1 MLTKIATT
9 ALRFLLIASLAV
21 FFSGPVRADESSL
34 ADIENGFADLI
45 YRLSRSVVTVES
57 TRPVSSGLAG
67 LPHGETVQS
76 LISSGVIYDTL
87 GHIIVEASSV
97 TGVEGLHVRFENH
110 LLAARLIGIDYQS
123 GLALIDVGRRIGI
136 PAELVDQ
143 YGCVGRMVIVI
154 GNSFGLQA
162 SPSIGFCAGSRP
174 DGNIQFSGALTS
186 GLVGG
191 GLFDLSGRLTGIVAS
206 NTGENDARTIGLAV
220 PAHRLPS
227 IVEFLVDN
235 GSRQAGWVGITTTD
249 IEISPGIDI
258 NPPILFASRTS
269 NRMNVIDR
277 ALHVDRVVS
286 SSPAETAGL
295 RPGDLIYAID
305 GRRLYSATDLMSMVL
320 KSGPGTKFSVSLV
333 RQNDLLNLP
342 LTIGRRQLA
351 SPVQPVGSIGGE
363 SISPAEADSLMRG
376 IRTLRQ
382 MIDRLEYRLNSL
394 K

>member
-9 ALRFLLIASLAV
+9 ALRFLLTVSLAV
-21 FFSGPVRADESSL
+21 FFSGPVRAEESSL
-34 ADIENGFADLI
+34 ADLESGFADLV

-57 TRPVSSGLAG
+57 TRPVSSALAG
-67 LPHGETVQS
+67 LPHGEAVQS
-76 LISSGVIYDTL
+76 QISSGVIYDTL
-87 GHIIVEASSV
+87 GHIILEASSV
-97 TGVEGLHVRFENH
+97 TGVEALYVRFENH

-123 GLALIDVGRRIGI
+123 GLAMIDVGRRIGV

-143 YGCVGRMVIVI
+143 YGCAGRMIIVI

-191 GLFDLSGRLTGIVAS
+191 GLFDLSGRLTGIVAG
-206 NTGENDARTIGLAV
+206 NAGEGDVRTVGSAV
-220 PAHRLPS
+220 PAHRIPS
-227 IVEFLVDN
+227 IAEFLLAHGN
-235 GSRQAGWVGITTTD
+235 RQAGWVGITTTD

-258 NPPILFASRTS
+258 NPPILFASKTS

-286 SSPAETAGL
+286 FSPAETAGL

-333 RQNDLLNLP
+333 RQNDLLNFP
-342 LTIGRRQLA
+342 LTVGRRQLI
-351 SPVQPVGSIGGE
+351 SSVQPAGSIGSG
-363 SISPAEADSLMRG
+363 SINAAEADSLTRS